1 MRVISGKFKSR
12 KLIAPKGLNT
22 RPTLDNIKETIFN
35 IISPI
40 TINAKV
46 LDLFSGTGQIGIE
59 FYSRGAKEVYL
70 VDSSHEAI
78 SVINKN
84 LESLKLDDEINV
96 MKMDAMRALKGPLK
110 EKKFDYIFLD
120 PPYKK
125 HELLNEVLKLIISH
139 DLIDEGGIIIIEEN
153 KDYDLEE
160 IISTDDFDIDIRTI
174 GDKKIFFIRG
184 VKWKQFTQV
193 ALTL

>member
-12 KLIAPKGLNT
+12 KLLAPKGLNT

-96 MKMDAMRALKGPLK
+96 MKIDAIRALKGPLK

-125 HELLNEVLKLIISH
+125 HELLNEVLKLIISL
-139 DLIDEGGIIIIEEN
+139 DLLDERGTIIIEEN

-160 IISTDDFDIDIRTI
+160 IISTDDFDIDTRTI

-184 VKWKQFTQV
+184 VK
-193 ALTL
+193 